1 MTDPVVLQ
9 SAVRVP
15 TPPPGT
21 SYSPQAS
28 GSRKRSPP
36 SRSPS
41 PNRRRSPPGDS
52 LKDGAD
58 APRIDPERAI
68 ERERQLAERLRQ
80 HEKQEAARKPMTEE
94 EKQAA
99 AKAEYEKLLNM
110 RSGGTYI
117 PPARLRALQAQITD
131 KTSKEY
137 QRMAWEALKKSI
149 NGLINKVNVSN
160 IKFIVPE
167 LFGENL
173 VRGRGLF
180 CRSIMKA
187 QAASLPFTP
196 IYAAMAAIVNTKLP
210 QVGELLLNRLIVQ
223 FRKAFKRN
231 DKAVCISSTTF
242 IAHLCNQQVAHEM
255 LAAQILLLLLHKP
268 TDDSVEIAVGLT
280 REVGQH
286 LEEMSG
292 PIALAVFDQ
301 FRNILHEADIDKRVQ
316 YMIEV
321 LFQVR
326 KDRYK
331 DNPAIKEELDLI
343 EEEDQITHQ
352 IGLDDEIE
360 TQDSLNIFKYD
371 AEWEEHEEAYKK
383 LKAEILGEGSDD
395 EEDDED
401 ESDESSDEESEEE
414 RKMDIKDQ
422 TNTDLVNLRRTIYL
436 TIMSSIDFEECCHKL
451 MKISLPAGLEPELP
465 SMIIECCSQ
474 ERTYSKF
481 YGLIGERFAKINRL
495 WSDLFEA
502 AFAKY
507 YDTIH
512 RYETNRLRNI
522 ARFFGHMISN
532 DAIGWHVMSIIH
544 MNEEETTSSSRIFI
558 KILFQDLGEHL
569 GLPKL
574 QERMRDEILRPS
586 FEGLFP
592 LDNPRN
598 TRFSINY
605 FTSIGMGML
614 TEDMREHLKN
624 LPKPTM
630 PALPQRDAG
639 ADSDSES
646 VVSHPTSCSTCTPR
660 SRSRSRSYS
669 YSRSP
674 SPGRGRRRSV
684 SRGRSYSRS
693 VSGSSRRSYSYTPSR
708 SRSRSPAPKS
718 RRRSVSYSR
727 SPRRRSSVSPTPP
740 PRRTRDRSYDSR
752 SPRRSLS
759 RSVTP
764 PPRSK
769 RDTHA
774 RRDRSYS
781 RSVSRSVSPPPRQ
794 AAGGAARYSES
805 PPPRRR
811 VERSVSASRS
821 PSRSRS
827 RTPERRAPPGRR
839 APRDAS
845 VSRSRSPTP
854 PRGGG
859 RRGDAP
865 PRRRRYSDSLSP
877 SRSPP
882 PRRHRSPSRTP
893 PRRVRD

>member
-1 MTDPVVLQ
+1 MSDPVVLQ

-15 TPPPGT
+15 TPPPGA
-21 SYSPQAS
+21 SYSPQPS

-52 LKDGAD
+52 QGPDGD
-58 APRIDPERAI
+58 VPHIDSERDI

-80 HEKQEAARKPMTEE
+80 HEQQEAARKPMTEE

-210 QVGELLLNRLIVQ
+210 QVGELLLSRLIIQ

-242 IAHLCNQQVAHEM
+242 IAHLCNQQVVHEM

-331 DNPAIKEELDLI
+331 DNPAVKEELDLV
-343 EEEDQITHQ
+343 EEEDQITHR

-360 TQDSLNIFKYD
+360 TQDSLNIFKFD
-371 AEWEEHEEAYKK
+371 AQWEEHEEAYKK

-395 EEDDED
+395 ED
-401 ESDESSDEESEEE
+401 ESDEGDESSDEESEEE
-414 RKMDIKDQ
+414 RQMDIKDQ
-422 TNTDLVNLRRTIYL
+422 SNTDLVNLRRTIYL

-474 ERTYSKF
+474 ERTFSKF

-495 WSDLFEA
+495 WSDLFENS
-502 AFAKY
+502 FAKY

-512 RYETNRLRNI
+512 RYETNKLRNI
-522 ARFFGHMISN
+522 ARFFGHMLGN

-544 MNEEETTSSSRIFI
+544 LNEEETTSSSRIFI
-558 KILFQDLGEHL
+558 KILFQDLAEHL
-569 GLPKL
+569 GIPKL
-574 QERMRDEILRPS
+574 RDRMTDEILRPS
-586 FEGLFP
+586 FDGLFP

-605 FTSIGMGML
+605 FTSIGFGAL
-614 TEDMREHLKN
+614 TEEMREHLKN
-624 LPKPTM
+624 MPKPAP
-630 PALPQRDAG
+630 PALPPAR
-639 ADSDSES
+639 DSDSES
-646 VVSHPTSCSTCTPR
+646 VSSR
-660 SRSRSRSYS
+660 SSYSSRSRSYSRS

-674 SPGRGRRRSV
+674 SPRRDRRRSI

-693 VSGSSRRSYSYTPSR
+693 LSGSRRSYTPSSYTA
-708 SRSRSPAPKS
+708 SRSRSPAPRS
-718 RRRSVSYSR
+718 GRRSVSSSRSPSRSPPRRGGRGRAESRSPHRSPSRSLSRSASPPRRTGRARSYSR
-727 SPRRRSSVSPTPP
+727 SP
-740 PRRTRDRSYDSR
+740 
-752 SPRRSLS
+752 
-759 RSVTP
+759 
-764 PPRSK
+764 
-769 RDTHA
+769 
-774 RRDRSYS
+774 
-781 RSVSRSVSPPPRQ
+781 SRSVSPPPRRT
-794 AAGGAARYSES
+794 ARRYSSESLS
-805 PPPRRR
+805 PPRQRA
-811 VERSVSASRS
+811 ERSI
-821 PSRSRS
+821 SRSRS
-827 RTPERRAPPGRR
+827 PRRPPASRRGR
-839 APRDAS
+839 DNS
-845 VSRSRSPTP
+845 VSRSRSP
-854 PRGGG
+854 PRYARNQ
-859 RRGDAP
+859 RRRNSSSISRSPSP
-865 PRRRRYSDSLSP
+865 PRRRAP
-877 SRSPP
+877 SFTPP
-882 PRRHRSPSRTP
+882 PRH
-893 PRRVRD
+893 